1 MACHVPPPYRAER
14 LVLRSWIRSVRWGQ
28 RRRPPRTGHAHQCT
42 PALLASFQCW
52 CPLMHQHSCDAFQQ
66 HVLCPG
72 HVVSFEPPA
81 AGTASKVLRAS
92 SNTAIRHEILV
103 AAPLPIGAPQVQ
115 LYNSHICSSAPC
127 RSALAPRTRHRKCS
141 DYHQQATHSL
151 SLLRSIARPDNVPE
165 QDTVL
170 EYILLYLISL
180 ASGIGG
186 RIEGTESGTR

>member
-1 MACHVPPPYRAER
+1 MACHVPQQHRAER

-165 QDTVL
+165 
-170 EYILLYLISL
+170 
-180 ASGIGG
+180 
-186 RIEGTESGTR
+186 

>member
-1 MACHVPPPYRAER
+1 MACHVPPPYHAER
-14 LVLRSWIRSVRWGQ
+14 LVLRSWVRSVRWGQ

-52 CPLMHQHSCDAFQQ
+52 CSLMHQHSCDAFQQ

-81 AGTASKVLRAS
+81 AGAASKVLRAS

-103 AAPLPIGAPQVQ
+103 AAPLPIGATQGQ

-141 DYHQQATHSL
+141 DYHQQATHSQ
-151 SLLRSIARPDNVPE
+151 SAEMRSIARPDNVPE
-165 QDTVL
+165 YYQLILPCTTSIHAVTVPRNL
-170 EYILLYLISL
+170 NPIKFDP
-180 ASGIGG
+180 
-186 RIEGTESGTR
+186 

>member
-1 MACHVPPPYRAER
+1 MACHVPPPHRAER
-14 LVLRSWIRSVRWGQ
+14 LVLCSWIRSIRWGQ

-52 CPLMHQHSCDAFQQ
+52 CSLMHQHSCDAFQQ

-81 AGTASKVLRAS
+81 AGAASKVLRAS
-92 SNTAIRHEILV
+92 SNTAIRHEILA
-103 AAPLPIGAPQVQ
+103 AAPLPIGATQVQ

-141 DYHQQATHSL
+141 DYHQQATHSQ
-151 SLLRSIARPDNVPE
+151 SCMRSIARPDNVPE
-165 QDTVL
+165 
-170 EYILLYLISL
+170 
-180 ASGIGG
+180 
-186 RIEGTESGTR
+186 